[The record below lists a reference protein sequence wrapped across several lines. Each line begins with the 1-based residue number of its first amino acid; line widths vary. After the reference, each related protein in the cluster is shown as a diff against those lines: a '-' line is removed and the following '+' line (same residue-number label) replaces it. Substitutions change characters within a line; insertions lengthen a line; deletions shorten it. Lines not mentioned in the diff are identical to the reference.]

1 MTEIRAVRAD
11 GVLQLALFLAERVV
25 PDFRHFRIDN
35 DKLAATCSNIMYY
48 QVSPSFKTR
57 GRTFDVD
64 ESVLLL
70 LGELTK
76 VPAAFK
82 AWRATVLEVFS
93 DNRFFSGPPS
103 TAAAW
108 RPIVQALLASDK
120 ERFADM
126 IAKVSAATSAN
137 IFVNRELESLS
148 KAISIRRFSY
158 TIFCGEKNRYLVQLP
173 AIQEK
178 VVELLRAQ
186 VSDLV
191 HSEVSEIYRQDPV
204 KYE

>member
-1 MTEIRAVRAD
+1 M
-11 GVLQLALFLAERVV
+11 
-25 PDFRHFRIDN
+25 PDFRRFQIDN
-35 DKLAATCSNIMYY
+35 DKLAATCSNIVYY
-48 QVSPSFKTR
+48 NISPAFKTR
-57 GRTFDVD
+57 GRSFEVD

-70 LGELTK
+70 LSELTK

-93 DNRFFSGPPS
+93 DNRFFGGPPS
-103 TAAAW
+103 MAEAW

-120 ERFADM
+120 ERFADL
-126 IAKVSAATSAN
+126 VSKASATTSAN

-148 KAISIRRFSY
+148 KAISIRRLSY

-191 HSEVSEIYRQDPV
+191 HSEVSGTEGRS
-204 KYE
+204 KYKILI